1 MSTNQPLSMM
11 ETTAN
16 PVQDSEPSVRFQIS
30 EVEQP
35 LDEFEGSSFEA
46 CHCTGTG
53 PVDQVVF
60 VP

>member
-1 MSTNQPLSMM
+1 MSTNQPVPMT
-11 ETTAN
+11 EANAN
-16 PVQDSEPSVRFQIS
+16 PIQDSEPSVRFKIA

-35 LDEFEGSSFEA
+35 LDEFEGSSFES